1 MNDKASRLIG
11 WPTIRQLRIK
21 SHLCSYQK
29 LRSNCFEDYQMLN
42 EDKESFFPEWNNETL
57 SSTILQAFEYKRSAE
72 LDTYVYVGEYGS
84 YSGNGFVYEFRGRLN
99 EIKRNLSK
107 LHELEWINN
116 STRGLIIQM
125 NLFNPNV
132 QLFTSVILLTE
143 FLSTGGISSTARF
156 EPFQFNGKFLFL
168 SMSDVR
174 FSSLVFQS
182 QFQLIC
188 SIIYLI
194 LIIYILI
201 SEIRRM
207 IHLKSSYFRRIQ
219 SYIELSLIVFLGQ
232 VLEFIFGFL
241 ENRKELEIFFEK
253 QMDMFMLISN

>member
-1 MNDKASRLIG
+1 MK
-11 WPTIRQLRIK
+11 T
-21 SHLCSYQK
+21 
-29 LRSNCFEDYQMLN
+29 
-42 EDKESFFPEWNNETL
+42 ESFSPEWNNETL
-57 SSTILQAFEYKRSAE
+57 SSTIVQAFEYKRSEE

-99 EIKRNLSK
+99 EMKRNLSK

-168 SMSDVR
+168 S
-174 FSSLVFQS
+174 F
-182 QFQLIC
+182 
-188 SIIYLI
+188 
-194 LIIYILI
+194 
-201 SEIRRM
+201 
-207 IHLKSSYFRRIQ
+207 FR
-219 SYIELSLIVFLGQ
+219 
-232 VLEFIFGFL
+232 
-241 ENRKELEIFFEK
+241 
-253 QMDMFMLISN
+253 